1 MKMGELTPEKPIAG
15 KGAARSMEPSPGNN
29 PNTQRLERV
38 LTKQRRIA
46 ELAREHPQMAFTSLN
61 HYLDEEW
68 LAEAVDR
75 VKADSAPGI
84 DGQTLADYRQELEER
99 LRDLLQRAKSGRYVA
114 PPVKRVHIPK
124 GDGKETRP
132 IGMPTIENKV
142 LERAVVMVLEPIYEQ
157 DFESFSY
164 GFRPGRSAHQALDLI
179 WRAVMNQNTGWILDV
194 DIRKFFD
201 TLDHRHLREI
211 LQRRV
216 KDGVIL
222 RLIGKWL
229 NAGIM
234 EGHQLSYPTEGTPQG
249 GVISPLL
256 SNIYLHEVLDR
267 WWVQMVQPVL
277 RGKAFLV
284 RYADD
289 FVMGFELK
297 SDAERVYRV
306 IFKRFEKFGLSLH
319 PDKTRLVPF
328 GRPRETQGQDPTPP
342 PQTFDFLGFTHYWG
356 KSRKGRW
363 TVRRKTSR
371 KRFNRSLKAMF
382 QWCKDNRHEPLRL
395 QVEKLGSKLKGH
407 FGYYGITG
415 NSPSLQAFRW
425 RVISIW
431 RHWLNRRS
439 RDQGSMPWER
449 MHRLLDFWYI
459 PPARVVHS
467 VYANPCF

>member
-1 MKMGELTPEKPIAG
+1 
-15 KGAARSMEPSPGNN
+15 MEPLKGNN
-29 PNTQRLERV
+29 PDTLRSERV

-46 ELAREHPQMAFTSLN
+46 ELAKEHPQMAFTSLN

-68 LAEAVDR
+68 LAEAVNR
-75 VKADSAPGI
+75 VRADSAPGV
-84 DGQTLADYRQELEER
+84 DGQTWADYQQGLGER
-99 LRDLLQRAKSGRYVA
+99 LHDLLHRAKSGSYVA
-114 PPVKRVHIPK
+114 APVKRVHIPK

-132 IGMPTIENKV
+132 IGMPTIEDKV
-142 LERAVVMVLEPIYEQ
+142 LQRAVKMVLEPIYEQ
-157 DFESFSY
+157 DFMFFSF

-179 WRAVMNQNTGWILDV
+179 WRQAMNQNTGGILDV

-201 TLDHRHLREI
+201 TLEHKYLREI
-211 LQRRV
+211 LEHRV

-234 EGHQLSYPTEGTPQG
+234 EEEQLTYPTEGTPQG

-267 WWVQMVQPVL
+267 WWVEMVQPVL

-319 PDKTRLVPF
+319 PEKTRLVPF
-328 GRPRETQGQDPTPP
+328 ERPTGTASGRTTPP
-342 PQTFDFLGFTHYWG
+342 QSFDFLGFTHYWG
-356 KSRKGRW
+356 KTRKGGW
-363 TVRRKTSR
+363 AVKRKTSR
-371 KRFNRSLKAMF
+371 KRFNRALKVMW
-382 QWCKDNRHEPLRL
+382 QWCRDNRHEGLRT
-395 QVEKLGSKLKGH
+395 QVEKLGLKLKGH
-407 FGYYGITG
+407 YGYYGITG
-415 NSPSLQAFRW
+415 NSICLQKFRW
-425 RVISIW
+425 VVIRVW
-431 RHWLNRRS
+431 RYWLNRRS
-439 RDQGSMPWER
+439 REQGSMPWER
-449 MHRLLDFWYI
+449 MNRLLQVWYI
-459 PPARVVHS
+459 PPARAVHS
-467 VYANPCF
+467 VVAKPCF

>member
-1 MKMGELTPEKPIAG
+1 
-15 KGAARSMEPSPGNN
+15 MEPLKGNN
-29 PNTQRLERV
+29 PDTLRSERV

-46 ELAREHPQMAFTSLN
+46 ELAKEHPQMAFTSLN

-68 LAEAVDR
+68 LAEAVGR
-75 VKADSAPGI
+75 VRADSAPGV
-84 DGQTLADYRQELEER
+84 DGQRWADYQQGLGER
-99 LRDLLQRAKSGRYVA
+99 LKDLLHRAKSGRYVA

-132 IGMPTIENKV
+132 IGMPTIEDK
-142 LERAVVMVLEPIYEQ
+142 LLQRAVQMVLEPIYEQ
-157 DFESFSY
+157 DFMFFSF
-164 GFRPGRSAHQALDLI
+164 GFRPGRSAHQGLSLI
-179 WRAVMNQNTGWILDV
+179 WRQVMTQNTGWILDV

-201 TLDHRHLREI
+201 TLEHKYLREI
-211 LQRRV
+211 LEHRV

-234 EGHQLSYPTEGTPQG
+234 EEDRLTYPTEGTPQG

-267 WWVQMVQPVL
+267 WWVEMVQPVL

-284 RYADD
+284 RFADD

-297 SDAERVYRV
+297 SDAQRVYRV

-319 PDKTRLVPF
+319 PEKTRLVPF
-328 GRPRETQGQDPTPP
+328 GRPGATQGEDATP

-356 KSRKGRW
+356 KSQKGQW
-363 TVRRKTSR
+363 AVMRKTAR
-371 KRFNRSLKAMF
+371 KKFDRSLKAMF

-395 QVEKLGSKLKGH
+395 QVEKLGMKLKGH
-407 FGYYGITG
+407 YGYYGITG
-415 NSPSLQAFRW
+415 NFRSLQAYRW
-425 RVISIW
+425 QVIRIW
-431 RHWLNRRS
+431 RYWLNRRS
-439 RDQGSMPWER
+439 REHGSMPWER
-449 MHRLLDFWYI
+449 MHRLLAFWYI

-467 VYANPCF
+467 AFAKPCF

>member
-1 MKMGELTPEKPIAG
+1 MGELTLEEPIAG
-15 KGAARSMEPSPGNN
+15 KGAAGSMEPLKGNN
-29 PNTQRLERV
+29 PDTQRSERV
-38 LTKQRRIA
+38 LTKQQRIA

-61 HYLDEEW
+61 QYLDEEW

-75 VKADSAPGI
+75 VRADSAPGV
-84 DGQTLADYRQELEER
+84 DGQTLAGYKQGLGER
-99 LRDLLQRAKSGRYVA
+99 LRDLLNRAKSGRYVA
-114 PPVKRVHIPK
+114 PPVKRVYIPK
-124 GDGKETRP
+124 DGGKETRP

-142 LERAVVMVLEPIYEQ
+142 LERAVVMLLEPIYEQ
-157 DFESFSY
+157 DFKPFSC
-164 GFRPGRSAHQALDLI
+164 GFRPGRSAHQALELI
-179 WRAVMNQNTGWILDV
+179 WRQVMTQNTGWILDV

-201 TLDHRHLREI
+201 TLGHRHLREI
-211 LQRRV
+211 LQHRV

-229 NAGIM
+229 NAGIL
-234 EGHQLSYPTEGTPQG
+234 EGTQLTYPTEGTPQG

-267 WWVQMVQPVL
+267 WWDEMVQPAL

-328 GRPRETQGQDPTPP
+328 GRPGGTQGETPTP

-363 TVRRKTSR
+363 TVARKTSR
-371 KRFNRSLKAMF
+371 KRFNRSLKVVY
-382 QWCKDNRHEPLRL
+382 QWCKEKRHEPLRW
-395 QVEKLGSKLKGH
+395 QVEKLGLKLKGH

-415 NSPSLQAFRW
+415 NFRSLQAFRW

-431 RHWLNRRS
+431 RIWLDRRS
-439 RDQGSMPWER
+439 REHGSMPWER

-467 VYANPCF
+467 AFANPCF

>member
-1 MKMGELTPEKPIAG
+1 
-15 KGAARSMEPSPGNN
+15 MEPLKGNN
-29 PNTQRLERV
+29 PDTQRSEGV

-61 HYLDEEW
+61 HYLDEAW
-68 LAEAVDR
+68 LAEAVSR
-75 VKADSAPGI
+75 VKPEGAAGI
-84 DGQTLADYRQELEER
+84 DGQSLLDYKQQLEER
-99 LRDLLQRAKSGRYVA
+99 LKDLLDRAKSGRYVA

-132 IGMPTIENKV
+132 IGMPTIEDKV
-142 LERAVVMVLEPIYEQ
+142 LQRAVVMVLEPIYEEQ
-157 DFESFSY
+157 FKDFSC

-179 WRAVMNQNTGWILDV
+179 WRQVMTQHTGWILDV

-211 LQRRV
+211 LQHRV

-229 NAGIM
+229 NAGVM
-234 EGHQLSYPTEGTPQG
+234 EEGQVTHPTEGTPQG

-267 WWVQMVQPVL
+267 WWVEMVLPVL
-277 RGKAFLV
+277 RGRAFLV

-289 FVMGFELK
+289 FVMGFEDR
-297 SDAERVYRV
+297 SDAERVHRV
-306 IFKRFEKFGLSLH
+306 IFQRFAKYGLSLH
-319 PDKTRLVPF
+319 PEKTRLVAF
-328 GRPRETQGQDPTPP
+328 GRPGGSGGEP

-363 TVRRKTSR
+363 VVMRKTSH
-371 KRFNRSLKAMF
+371 KRLNRALKTMN
-382 QWCKDNRHEPLRL
+382 QWCRKFRHQKLRW
-395 QVEKLGSKLKGH
+395 QVEQLGRKLKGH
-407 FGYYGITG
+407 YGYYGLTG
-415 NSPSLQAFRW
+415 NFRSLQQYRW
-425 RVISIW
+425 QVIAIW
-431 RHWLNRRS
+431 RRWLNRRS
-439 RDQGSMPWER
+439 REHGSMPWAR
-449 MHRLLDFWYI
+449 MHRLLAFWYI

-467 VYANPCF
+467 VYAKPGF